1 MSAPRGHRA
10 EAIVVR
16 TVDFA
21 ETSQIVHLVTATGL
35 VSALAKGARAPKGA
49 FQGGLTLGV
58 LGEADLLPRR
68 GAELEL
74 LRAFRVS
81 DGLRGLRDDLDRFA
95 AGGRVLGL
103 LRDLARPGLSNE
115 ALFRAG
121 VTALKA
127 ISTTP
132 PALAPTWVLVF
143 EARALAASGHRPQLD
158 ACVVCG
164 DALRREVVFAPA
176 LGGAAHRRCA
186 EEGPRPSL
194 PDGVRAAFARVHTD
208 RWASFVADPLPPA
221 AQRAVRALHDLFLPY
236 AFEGSVTVS
245 RAFRRG

>member
-1 MSAPRGHRA
+1 
-10 EAIVVR
+10 
-16 TVDFA
+16 
-21 ETSQIVHLVTATGL
+21 
-35 VSALAKGARAPKGA
+35 
-49 FQGGLTLGV
+49 
-58 LGEADLLPRR
+58 
-68 GAELEL
+68 
-74 LRAFRVS
+74 
-81 DGLRGLRDDLDRFA
+81 
-95 AGGRVLGL
+95 VLGL

-132 PALAPTWVLVF
+132 SALAPTWCSCSRRG
-143 EARALAASGHRPQLD
+143 ARGLGPPAAAPI
-158 ACVVCG
+158 CVVCG

-208 RWASFVADPLPPA
+208 RWASFVADPLPPV
-221 AQRAVRALHDLFLPY
+221 AQRAVRALHDLFLPS
-236 AFEGSVTVS
+236 AFEGSVTVG
-245 RAFRRG
+245 RALRRG